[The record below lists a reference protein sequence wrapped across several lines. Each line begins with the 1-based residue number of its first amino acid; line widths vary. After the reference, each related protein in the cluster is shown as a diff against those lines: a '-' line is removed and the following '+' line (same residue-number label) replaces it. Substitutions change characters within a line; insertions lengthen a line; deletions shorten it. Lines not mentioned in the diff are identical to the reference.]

1 MNEQKHF
8 IRFADLV
15 IQLENVQLKKE
26 SGAFFIVTDQSRS
39 ASLIFNKGQLVDAR
53 FGPKKGNAALEL
65 IKQINLCTVRFD
77 SNFFITDQG
86 SGEILN
92 SGVRMAWDDAQFS
105 AQLAVIEQVLS
116 RYLGPAA
123 RRVIEE
129 EGKCFDKIEDLLH
142 KLTMELDIE
151 DEKAQF
157 MREVL
162 IELSNTN
169 VS

>member
-1 MNEQKHF
+1 MNEPKHF

-15 IQLENVQLKKE
+15 VQLKNVQLKKE

-53 FGPKKGNAALEL
+53 FGQKNGNAALEL

-77 SNFFITDQG
+77 SNFVITDQG
-86 SGEILN
+86 GGEILN
-92 SGVRMAWDDAQFS
+92 MAWDDAQFS

-162 IELSNTN
+162 IELSNPN